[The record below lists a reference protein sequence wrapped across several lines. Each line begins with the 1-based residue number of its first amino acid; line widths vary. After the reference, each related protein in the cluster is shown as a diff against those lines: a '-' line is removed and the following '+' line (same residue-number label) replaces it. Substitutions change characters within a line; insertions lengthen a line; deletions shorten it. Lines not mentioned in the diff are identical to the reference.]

1 MVMSATPEFRYVSC
15 MDQRCLL
22 VLRTSLL
29 SALLVAL
36 TALGAPVAAD
46 AQVRPSFFD
55 QPSEVRVIGG
65 NPAPGETLP
74 VVVFLAATNGTSAG
88 QMEWLGRAVPFQRYI
103 AVLPPGQPTTAHYLP
118 RFGSYVGWMEDRLD
132 TDLTALR
139 ARLPVDATRIYL
151 CGFSLGGDTS
161 WALLARR
168 PELYRG
174 AVVIGARSSARARG
188 NALETMR
195 TRGVRVAFAIG
206 QDDDATRRTGIERTH
221 QSMVTA
227 RVPSRLDHYAG
238 THTLPT
244 DPALLTTLFSFV
256 MAPPP

>member
-1 MVMSATPEFRYVSC
+1 
-15 MDQRCLL
+15 MDQPFRRALHS
-22 VLRTSLL
+22 SL
-29 SALLVAL
+29 AGAVVAAVM
-36 TALGAPVAAD
+36 ALGTPLPAH

-55 QPSEVRVIGG
+55 RPSEVRVVGG
-65 NPAPGETLP
+65 DPAPGETLP

-88 QMEWLGRAVPFQRYI
+88 QMEWLGRAVPFARYI

-118 RFGSYVGWMEDRLD
+118 RFGSYVGWMEQRLD

-139 ARLPVDATRIYL
+139 ARLPVDASRIYL

-174 AVVIGARSSARARG
+174 AVVLGARSSARARG
-188 NALETMR
+188 NALGVMR

-221 QSMVTA
+221 QAMVTA
-227 RVPSRLDHYAG
+227 RVPTRLDYYPG

-256 MAPPP
+256 MAPQP